1 MGGNRKQS
9 VELLTNMEAARVMI
23 VEDEPFF
30 LEMLSRT
37 LSNEPGI
44 EIVGTTDNGD
54 TAVQLAD
61 ELEPDAILMDI
72 EIRGT
77 LDGIEAALQIKQ
89 ERPKTGIVILSAHRD
104 RRYITSLPIYDNP
117 GWSYLLKQTVP
128 DVATVVRAIQGC
140 MQGMIMLD
148 PAVVENLRPKE
159 GSALERLTKRQ
170 QSVLELMA
178 QGFNNAAIAER
189 LTLAEKS
196 VETYINVIYQEL
208 ELSGVEDV
216 HARVRATILFLNES
230 QSR

>member
-1 MGGNRKQS
+1 
-9 VELLTNMEAARVMI
+9 MEAARVLI

-30 LEMLSRT
+30 REMLQRS
-37 LSNEPGI
+37 LSDEPDI
-44 EIVGTTDNGD
+44 EVVGMTDNGD
-54 TAVQLAD
+54 LAVQLA
-61 ELEPDAILMDI
+61 EALEPDAILMDI
-72 EIRGT
+72 EIEGT
-77 LDGIEAALQIKQ
+77 LDGIEAALRIKQ

-104 RRYITSLPIYDNP
+104 RRYITSLPFYDNP

-148 PAVVENLRPKE
+148 PAVVEKLRPKE

-170 QSVLELMA
+170 RSVLELMA
-178 QGFNNAAIAER
+178 QGYNNAGIAER

-196 VETYINVIYQEL
+196 VGTYINVIYQEL
-208 ELSGVEDV
+208 EVSGVEDV

>member
-1 MGGNRKQS
+1 
-9 VELLTNMEAARVMI
+9 MEAARVLI

-30 LEMLSRT
+30 REMLQRS
-37 LSNEPGI
+37 LSDEPDI
-44 EIVGTTDNGD
+44 EVVGMTDNGD
-54 TAVQLAD
+54 LAVQLA
-61 ELEPDAILMDI
+61 EALEPDAILMDI
-72 EIRGT
+72 EIEGT
-77 LDGIEAALQIKQ
+77 LDGIEAALRIKQ

-104 RRYITSLPIYDNP
+104 RRYITGLPFYDNP

-148 PAVVENLRPKE
+148 PAVVEKLRPKE

-170 QSVLELMA
+170 RSVLELMA
-178 QGFNNAAIAER
+178 QGYNNAGIAER

-196 VETYINVIYQEL
+196 VGTYINVIYQEL
-208 ELSGVEDV
+208 EVSGVEDV

>member
-1 MGGNRKQS
+1 M
-9 VELLTNMEAARVMI
+9 ELLAGMETARVMI

-30 LEMLSRT
+30 REMLSRT
-37 LSNEPGI
+37 LSDEPGI
-44 EIVGTTDNGD
+44 EVVGTTDNGD
-54 TAVQLAD
+54 TAVRLAD
-61 ELEPDAILMDI
+61 ELKPDAILMDI
-72 EIRGT
+72 EIQGT
-77 LDGIEAALQIKQ
+77 LDGIEAALLIKQ

-148 PAVVENLRPKE
+148 PAVVENLRPRE